1 MTKLLSTFATSL
13 AEVSAQRMARLL
25 SLVIGCL
32 AFFGIGTN
40 LPPHQALGSP
50 WVCARCAT
58 QATAL
63 QAAGA
68 GERFGPLLAIHELVV
83 CRLVAAAT
91 GMGRGRQAVELV
103 EGGDEAHGPSEVTC
117 KLAGPHTCDVPR
129 VREDGSALV
138 AYSDGGPCAS
148 ITLGLCERLGE
159 SPQGPSVAGLG
170 CRSDCM
176 RLALEP
182 GRLGCPEK
190 RPYMG
195 GMGTH
200 HPAEV
205 GDARLGARA
214 TSPGQ
219 RSRLSS
225 RSVVGRASEDA
236 PSAQHRAQNGG
247 PDLPARRE
255 VGRSDLRGVGDS
267 GHAILR

>member
-117 KLAGPHTCDVPR
+117 KLAGPHTCDVRAFVRTAPR
-129 VREDGSALV
+129 SSHTATAARAPL
-138 AYSDGGPCAS
+138 
-148 ITLGLCERLGE
+148 L
-159 SPQGPSVAGLG
+159 
-170 CRSDCM
+170 
-176 RLALEP
+176 RLAFVSVL
-182 GRLGCPEK
+182 
-190 RPYMG
+190 
-195 GMGTH
+195 
-200 HPAEV
+200 A
-205 GDARLGARA
+205 
-214 TSPGQ
+214 
-219 RSRLSS
+219 SRHK
-225 RSVVGRASEDA
+225 GRASPA
-236 PSAQHRAQNGG
+236 SAAVATACASRWNQAA
-247 PDLPARRE
+247 LAARRS
-255 VGRSDLRGVGDS
+255 GRTWAAWAR
-267 GHAILR
+267 IIQPR